1 MNGPTALRSEAV
13 PQVPA
18 TSPDDGLRDLRFR
31 RLIGPEGWA
40 RLPAAVR
47 RRFAKRLAG
56 GCSITYAGQV
66 IETRASRLGR
76 LLAQLARVI
85 GAPLPLGDIRGGAAA
100 AVTVTEDRAGA
111 GQFWTRLYVRE
122 RGFPQVIHSAK
133 RFSGPTGL
141 EELVGGG
148 IGMAL
153 TLNVE
158 DGALMFHSAGYF
170 LRLLGRRLALP
181 DWLTPGAITVGHHE
195 LGGGRFLYSL
205 EVTHPRFGRLLRQ
218 SAIFEDAPLV
228 QPVPQDPVPN
238 EEERP

>member
-1 MNGPTALRSEAV
+1 MTSPTALRSETD
-13 PQVPA
+13 PHVPA
-18 TSPDDGLRDLRFR
+18 GLRDESLCDLRFR
-31 RLIGPEGWA
+31 RLIGAEDWA

-47 RRFAKRLAG
+47 RRFAKRLAT
-56 GCSITYAGQV
+56 GCSVTYAGRV
-66 IETRASRLGR
+66 VETRLSRLGW

-133 RFSGPTGL
+133 RFAGPTGL

-153 TLNVE
+153 TLGVE
-158 DGALMFHSAGYF
+158 EGALVFRSAGYF
-170 LRLLGRRLALP
+170 LRLFRRRLLLP
-181 DWLTPGAITVGHHE
+181 AWLTPGTITVGHHE

-205 EVTHPRFGRLLRQ
+205 DVIHPRFGRLVRQ
-218 SAIFEDAPLV
+218 SAIFEDAPLPA
-228 QPVPQDPVPN
+228 Q
-238 EEERP
+238 EERT